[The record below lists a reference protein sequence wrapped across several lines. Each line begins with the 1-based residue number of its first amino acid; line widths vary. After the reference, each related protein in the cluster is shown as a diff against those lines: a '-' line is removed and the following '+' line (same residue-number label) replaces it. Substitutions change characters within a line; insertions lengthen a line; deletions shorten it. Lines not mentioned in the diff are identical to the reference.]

1 MGASGGAGRDKERI
15 VSRKIKIDD
24 LGVAINEILTEYH
37 DNVAE
42 GTKAAIKKV
51 AKIAQQE
58 TKSKANVRT
67 GKYRS
72 GWRVKE
78 IDLNRLQTEAIVYN
92 RSRYQ
97 LAHLLEKGHALR
109 GGGRAKAFPHIKPAE
124 EHAVKNLEEAIRKI
138 AEKG

>member
-1 MGASGGAGRDKERI
+1 M
-15 VSRKIKIDD
+15 SRKIKIDD
-24 LGVAINEILTEYH
+24 LGSAINEILAEYH

-58 TKSKANVRT
+58 TKSKANVGPT
-67 GKYRS
+67 GKYRA

-78 IDLNRLQTEAIVYN
+78 VDLNRLQTEAIVHN

-109 GGGRAKAFPHIKPAE
+109 GGGRARAFPHIKPAE

-138 AEKG
+138 AENG